1 MGMLFKHLTAP
12 PQRITW
18 IQMPTA
24 LRADNL
30 SIPQRHPFGSS
41 DIRSPSACCG
51 PTIFFLSFLTSQSFG
66 LALRVSSTPLPDLHL
81 ACVSLPLAHRPLY
94 HVPSSPLPSPE
105 LTLWLSRLFSSAP
118 RSSSFIFPHCPHFL
132 PPFFWPFLASSS
144 GSSLCLTSTHEAS

>member
-1 MGMLFKHLTAP
+1 MGMLFKHPTAP

-24 LRADNL
+24 LRADNF

-118 RSSSFIFPHCPHFL
+118 RSSSLIFPAL
-132 PPFFWPFLASSS
+132 PPLPSTFLLALLSLLFWLLPLPNQ
-144 GSSLCLTSTHEAS
+144 HP